1 MKQALAHL
9 WKALF
14 RGLLIVVPVYL
25 AILLLLKG
33 MQSVGKLVVPLT
45 ALLPDWIPAQELL
58 SLLLVLAICAL
69 IGATV
74 GTRIGKGVRNW
85 LERTVFERIPGYG
98 VIRSLTHQMA
108 GRSRE
113 SSWTAALIEIEDALV
128 PGFIIE
134 EFEDGRYTVFV
145 PSIPTPF
152 AGAVYVLERQRVHP
166 VNVPFT
172 DAIRVVSR
180 WGSGAKDLVA
190 AMERDA
196 AVAPANSA
204 ASQLRSS
211 SL

>member
-1 MKQALAHL
+1 
-9 WKALF
+9 
-14 RGLLIVVPVYL
+14 
-25 AILLLLKG
+25 
-33 MQSVGKLVVPLT
+33 
-45 ALLPDWIPAQELL
+45 
-58 SLLLVLAICAL
+58 
-69 IGATV
+69 
-74 GTRIGKGVRNW
+74 
-85 LERTVFERIPGYG
+85 
-98 VIRSLTHQMA
+98 
-108 GRSRE
+108 RE

-190 AMERDA
+190 AMEREA
-196 AVAPANSA
+196 GVAPANAA